1 MVGALMLLVRWR
13 TTLRLVLRRQA
24 EAKGHKDDSIAQGA
38 SSTFVCTSAVVL
50 RQPHERARSD
60 LCGLGRV
67 VAGEWEG
74 TRPQAEQPS
83 LRSIPVVR
91 VVS

>member
-13 TTLRLVLRRQA
+13 TKLRLVLRRQA
-24 EAKGHKDDSIAQGA
+24 EADGHKDDSIAQGA
-38 SSTFVCTSAVVL
+38 ASIIICTSTVVF
-50 RQPHERARSD
+50 RKPHEPARSD
-60 LCGLGRV
+60 LCGLGRD
-67 VAGEWEG
+67 VAGECEG

-83 LRSIPVVR
+83 LRSIPVLR